1 MSLGSFRQEVTVEIM
16 RSLLFVPGN
25 RRDMQEKAVSFTA
38 DILVPDMEDSVPVGE
53 KSAARNVISDMLP
66 VLAQAGH
73 KLVVRVNALDTGWLE
88 EDLAA
93 AVSPHTYGVN
103 VGKVENAWDVQEVD
117 KIIAGIEAKAGLDR
131 GHIRLVLFLESA
143 LAMVNAYSICAASP
157 RVVAVAFGAE
167 DYTVDME
174 VKRTP
179 EGDEVYMPRA
189 MVAIAAKAAG
199 VVPLD
204 IVYANFRDE
213 EGLRRDIDVGK
224 RLGYKG
230 KFAIHPAQVQ
240 PINEQ
245 FSPLPEDVEY
255 ARKVVAAFEE
265 AEAQGRGA
273 TSIDGVMIDVPVV
286 KRAQGVLAL
295 AEASAAKEARGS

>member
-1 MSLGSFRQEVTVEIM
+1 MEIM

-73 KLVVRVNALDTGWLE
+73 RLVVRVNALDTGWLE

-117 KIIAGIEAKAGLDR
+117 KIIAGVEAKAGLDR

-189 MVAIAAKAAG
+189 MVAIAAKAG
-199 VVPLD
+199 GRCSLGH
-204 IVYANFRDE
+204 R
-213 EGLRRDIDVGK
+213 LR
-224 RLGYKG
+224 
-230 KFAIHPAQVQ
+230 Q
-240 PINEQ
+240 
-245 FSPLPEDVEY
+245 LP
-255 ARKVVAAFEE
+255 
-265 AEAQGRGA
+265 G
-273 TSIDGVMIDVPVV
+273 
-286 KRAQGVLAL
+286 
-295 AEASAAKEARGS
+295 

>member
-1 MSLGSFRQEVTVEIM
+1 MEIM

-38 DILVPDMEDSVPVGE
+38 DVLVPDMEDSVPMAE

-295 AEASAAKEARGS
+295 AEASAAREARGS

>member
-1 MSLGSFRQEVTVEIM
+1 MSLGSLNQQEVTVEIM

-117 KIIAGIEAKAGLDR
+117 KIIAGVEAKAGLDR
-131 GHIRLVLFLESA
+131 GTHQARPVSGVGVGDGERISPSARRL
-143 LAMVNAYSICAASP
+143 
-157 RVVAVAFGAE
+157 
-167 DYTVDME
+167 
-174 VKRTP
+174 
-179 EGDEVYMPRA
+179 
-189 MVAIAAKAAG
+189 
-199 VVPLD
+199 
-204 IVYANFRDE
+204 
-213 EGLRRDIDVGK
+213 
-224 RLGYKG
+224 
-230 KFAIHPAQVQ
+230 
-240 PINEQ
+240 
-245 FSPLPEDVEY
+245 
-255 ARKVVAAFEE
+255 
-265 AEAQGRGA
+265 
-273 TSIDGVMIDVPVV
+273 
-286 KRAQGVLAL
+286 
-295 AEASAAKEARGS
+295 RGS